1 MPAYIDLQ
9 GGRQRNLPDRKV
21 KDAGRQIHKV
31 IKQKGMEKD
40 MKKAVRNLIA
50 AAVMAATVAVT
61 ALTAFAG
68 SAYVQNDM
76 NFRSSASMTGK
87 IIGGVP
93 AGAKVEV
100 IGSQNGWDLVVY
112 NGVTGYIH
120 GGNTG
125 SSYTPPVEASPM
137 VRVETSNQTQSV
149 NNNTAAAAGTLR
161 VRNLQSG
168 YLAVRNA
175 PAYEFEN
182 EIGRLY
188 NGMAVQITGGYSGN
202 GYVWVYSPD
211 LGISGWVT
219 QSFIG

>member
-1 MPAYIDLQ
+1 
-9 GGRQRNLPDRKV
+9 
-21 KDAGRQIHKV
+21 
-31 IKQKGMEKD
+31 MEKD

-50 AAVMAATVAVT
+50 AAVMAATVVITVAVT
-61 ALTAFAG
+61 AVNASAG

-76 NFRSSASMTGK
+76 NFRSSAEMTGR
-87 IIGGVP
+87 IIGSVP

-149 NNNTAAAAGTLR
+149 NSNAAAAAGTLR

-168 YLAVRNA
+168 YLAIRNA

-182 EIGRLY
+182 EIGKLY
-188 NGMAVQITGGYSGN
+188 NGMAVQITGGASGN

-211 LGISGWVT
+211 LGISGWVN

>member
-1 MPAYIDLQ
+1 
-9 GGRQRNLPDRKV
+9 
-21 KDAGRQIHKV
+21 
-31 IKQKGMEKD
+31 

-61 ALTAFAG
+61 AVTAFAG

-76 NFRSSASMTGK
+76 NFRSSAAMTGK
-87 IIGGVP
+87 IIGSVP
-93 AGAKVEV
+93 AGSKVEV
-100 IGSQNGWDLVVY
+100 IGSQNDWDLIVF

-125 SSYTPPVEASPM
+125 ASYTPPVEASPM
-137 VRVETSNQTQSV
+137 VRIESSNQAQSV
-149 NNNTAAAAGTLR
+149 NSSTAAAAGSLT

-168 YLAVRNA
+168 YLAVRTA
-175 PAYEFEN
+175 PAFEYEN
-182 EIGRLY
+182 EIGKLY

-202 GYVWVYSPD
+202 GYVWVYAPA
-211 LGISGWVT
+211 LGISGWVN